1 MNWLLIFVP
10 VAIALEHL
18 APDRY
23 LLIFATSCL
32 AILPL
37 AGWMGH
43 ATEQLAER
51 MGEGVGG
58 LLNATFGNAAEL
70 IIALA
75 ALRAAAQA
83 GAGDDYRLLDLSP
96 AAGGGAFVRAERGAA
111 TGAVKIYT

>member
-51 MGEGVGG
+51 MGEGSAGSSTQPS
-58 LLNATFGNAAEL
+58 ATRPSSSSPSPRSAPPRRPAL
-70 IIALA
+70 VTTIA
-75 ALRAAAQA
+75 
-83 GAGDDYRLLDLSP
+83 YW
-96 AAGGGAFVRAERGAA
+96 
-111 TGAVKIYT
+111 I